1 MPDSPSIAV
10 DLRALV
16 GQPSGIGFF
25 TLSLLVELARR
36 GRARRTRY
44 IGMSQAPVY
53 GEETLNSAGVKVEYH
68 GAPLGLIW
76 QQLVLPR
83 RLRGEDIDLLWSPL
97 LTLPLALEVP
107 AVVTVHDLTPLLF
120 PETHSLKVRV
130 SFVPFIRPTVE
141 LARRIVTDS
150 KATAT
155 DLCTQFPQAR
165 DKVEVVYPG
174 VDTIFR
180 PAAEGDIRAFRAELG
195 CPEGY
200 VLFVGTLEPRKNLSL
215 LLEAWAGLRR
225 SDPATP
231 PLVLAG
237 SYGWKSR
244 SLLKRIRSLE
254 PLGLRYLD
262 HLDRE
267 RLVRLIQSARLLTLP
282 SLYEGFGLPAA
293 EAMACGVPTVVAN
306 TSSLPEVVGD
316 AGLLV
321 EPDDGSGLAVA
332 IARVLRDPGLAAE
345 LSARGVERSRRF
357 KWSRAA
363 EEMEAIFDRAREEP
377 PTPPTLPG
385 LQ

>member
-1 MPDSPSIAV
+1 MASSPKIAV

-16 GQPSGIGFF
+16 GRPSGIGFF

-36 GRARRTRY
+36 GRARY
-44 IGMSQAPVY
+44 LGMAQAPVY
-53 GEETLNSAGVKVEYH
+53 GEDTLSAAGVKVEYH

-83 RLRGEDIDLLWSPL
+83 RLRAADVDLLWSPL
-97 LTLPLALEVP
+97 LTLPLALEMP
-107 AVVTVHDLTPLLF
+107 SVVTIHDLTPLLF
-120 PETHSLKVRV
+120 PETHSLKVRT

-141 LARRIVTDS
+141 SAHTVVTDS
-150 KATAT
+150 QATAA
-155 DLCTQFPQAR
+155 DLRVQFPQTH

-174 VDTIFR
+174 IDTVFK
-180 PAAEGDIRAFRAELG
+180 PAAAEDIQAFRSELG
-195 CPEGY
+195 CPDGY
-200 VLFVGTLEPRKNLSL
+200 VLFVGTLEPRKNLPL
-215 LLEAWAGLRR
+215 LLEAWAGLKT

-231 PLVLAG
+231 PLVLVG

-244 SLLKRIRSLE
+244 SLLKRMRSLE

-262 HLDRE
+262 HLDRT

-321 EPDDGSGLAVA
+321 EPDDGSELAAA
-332 IARVLRDPGLAAE
+332 IARVLRDEGLAAE
-345 LSARGVERSRRF
+345 LSARGIERAQRF
-357 KWSRAA
+357 SWSRAA
-363 EEMEAIFDRAREEP
+363 REMEAIFDRAREQP
-377 PTPPTLPG
+377 RAPRPLSG